1 MAEWNNS
8 SQNAPDTHELENLS
22 TLRSTL
28 TEVNC
33 RYEEE
38 QNIHNGDHRSQTP
51 PGSLRNPEE
60 EIDIMKNLMDTNI
73 EELGRL
79 IVKVLQFSNRPVQ
92 DASCPARRNRSFI
105 ALQADFRSKMDQLEK
120 AVGALSS
127 TRPSNPFSEYDIYF
141 LMSQIKDDDWIHL
154 MRPLGIE
161 EHMKTCCTLYSNR
174 LEQKYQMLQIWLNR
188 PQEGMKTHREQLVDV
203 LMVIGYEYLAS
214 MFKNGSIRSAPQ
226 LR

>member
-8 SQNAPDTHELENLS
+8 SQNAPDTHELEKLR
-22 TLRSTL
+22 TLRSPLTL
-28 TEVNC
+28 NC
-33 RYEEE
+33 RDEEE
-38 QNIHNGDHRSQTP
+38 QKIHNGDLRSQTP
-51 PGSLRNPEE
+51 PGPLRNPEE
-60 EIDIMKNLMDTNI
+60 EIAIIKNLMDTNI
-73 EELGRL
+73 EELGHL
-79 IVKVLQFSNRPVQ
+79 IVKVLQLSNWPVQ
-92 DASCPARRNRSFI
+92 DAPCPAKRNRSFMD
-105 ALQADFRSKMDQLEK
+105 LQDDFRSKMDQLEK
-120 AVGALSS
+120 VVGALSS

-188 PQEGMKTHREQLVDV
+188 PQDGMKTHREQLVDV
-203 LMVIGYEYLAS
+203 LMVIGYECLAS

>member
-120 AVGALSS
+120 AVGGILIYTYLVMSS
-127 TRPSNPFSEYDIYF
+127 HPVPSRCVRIPEFQAEEDHRPPYLDTQPFRPRDPQTHF
-141 LMSQIKDDDWIHL
+141 LNTTS
-154 MRPLGIE
+154 
-161 EHMKTCCTLYSNR
+161 T
-174 LEQKYQMLQIWLNR
+174 
-188 PQEGMKTHREQLVDV
+188 
-203 LMVIGYEYLAS
+203 
-214 MFKNGSIRSAPQ
+214 F
-226 LR
+226 